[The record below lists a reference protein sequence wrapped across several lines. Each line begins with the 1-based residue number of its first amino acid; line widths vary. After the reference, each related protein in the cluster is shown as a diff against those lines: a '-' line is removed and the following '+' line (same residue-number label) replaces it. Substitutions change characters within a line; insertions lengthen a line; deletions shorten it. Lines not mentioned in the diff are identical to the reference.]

1 MQMKKYVSRFC
12 VLLFLIIED
21 ANVNAL
27 SLTSCDNPLENEVCN
42 LTCTTID
49 HAQNVAFD
57 KEPDIAIIA
66 QCLTDGRC
74 FGSSLFSI
82 SQPNSTTTILS
93 FIHLRNN
100 AGIWRCSYGAT
111 PTSVSVPWATYP
123 LTVSTTLTSNTTVDR
138 NIDGNVTL
146 ECLYSEQAP
155 TVTLQYEDANGN
167 NDAIS
172 AETFQCNATDIP
184 CIDVNF
190 TTYGCPVVVKEETG
204 IDHSD
209 TYSIKL
215 KIKVTHVH
223 TEDVHTIVTDITFN
237 DSSTTAATEQQTIT
251 NATTE
256 QQTIINVTTTMETND
271 DSKYTVIGITIGT
284 GTGLGGISST
294 VIIMIIKRRKKKT
307 KNSQDRTGNNSGN
320 PERVSMPNEPPVD
333 CDTRNDRKANKQNM
347 CV

>member
-123 LTVSTTLTSNTTVDR
+123 LTVSTTLTSNTTVDTH
-138 NIDGNVTL
+138 IDGNVTL
-146 ECLYSEQAP
+146 GCLYSEQAP

-184 CIDVNF
+184 CTDVNF

-223 TEDVHTIVTDITFN
+223 TEDVHTIVTDITFK
-237 DSSTTAATEQQTIT
+237 DPTTAATTEQQTIT
-251 NATTE
+251 NE
-256 QQTIINVTTTMETND
+256 TTTMGTND
-271 DSKYTVIGITIGT
+271 DSKYSAKEIIIGAAGLAIFVLIVIITIT
-284 GTGLGGISST
+284 T
-294 VIIMIIKRRKKKT
+294 IIVCVRRRRKT
-307 KNSQDRTGNNSGN
+307 KAKNR
-320 PERVSMPNEPPVD
+320 RASMPVD
-333 CDTRNDRKANKQNM
+333 YERRNDRKAKKKNI